1 VFCPWTT
8 STQQQIELN
17 LLPSSGV
24 NLNRKEMRNYCRKNS
39 WNGKKAP
46 KWASLFFWLALIW
59 LRDWTDWQEET
70 FGALVQSTIE
80 MSGSRAAVLKSED
93 GKITVPLPLGTTAL
107 GRTNLKL
114 DDKRVSRTQGTRSR
128 GSNNSMNNYSNYYY
142 SYYWYY
148 SLFMILMC

>member
-1 VFCPWTT
+1 
-8 STQQQIELN
+8 
-17 LLPSSGV
+17 
-24 NLNRKEMRNYCRKNS
+24 
-39 WNGKKAP
+39 
-46 KWASLFFWLALIW
+46 LALIW